1 MSTAGGLN
9 QRPKD
14 TDAYLQIVY
23 QTSPDSY
30 ERLNARIEELLGE
43 FVQNGPSETNM
54 KKVKDYMHKTYQDNL
69 RQNGYWSGEMYYWKK
84 FGIDEVTDYEKVLD
98 SITTE
103 DVRKA
108 IDNILKQRNQTR
120 VIMYGATK

>member
-1 MSTAGGLN
+1 
-9 QRPKD
+9 
-14 TDAYLQIVY
+14 VY
-23 QTSPDSY
+23 QTSPESY
-30 ERLNARIEELLGE
+30 ERLNKRIEELLGE

-54 KKVKDYMHKTYQDNL
+54 KKVKDYMHKTYQENL
-69 RQNGYWSGEMYYWKK
+69 RQNGYWSGEMYYWTKL
-84 FGIDEVTDYEKVLD
+84 GIDEVTDYEKVLD